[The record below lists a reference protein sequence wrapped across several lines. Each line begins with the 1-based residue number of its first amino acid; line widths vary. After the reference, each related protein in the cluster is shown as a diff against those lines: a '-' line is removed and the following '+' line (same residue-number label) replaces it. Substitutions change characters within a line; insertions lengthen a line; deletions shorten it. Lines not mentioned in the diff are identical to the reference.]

1 MKTGL
6 KHVRAN
12 VKDLNRAVEWYERV
26 LGFKVEATWPPENP
40 NYVHFEHDGG
50 AIFGLMESEHV
61 PSHGRFNF
69 YIPNVDDL
77 WKKIKDQVEVVEE
90 LFDTAYGSRK
100 FTILDIDGNELGFVQ
115 DQG

>member
-1 MKTGL
+1 MKTNV

-12 VKDLNRAVEWYERV
+12 VKNLEQAIKWYENV
-26 LGFKVEATWPPENP
+26 LGFQVEAQWPPEQP

-61 PSHGRFNF
+61 PSYGRFNF
-69 YIPNVDDL
+69 YVKDVDEL
-77 WKKIKDQVEVVEE
+77 WEQINKKVEVVEE

-100 FTILDIDGNELGFVQ
+100 FTVRDLDGNELGFVK
-115 DQG
+115 DNL